1 MGYVNVDTIY
11 EEEGQE
17 KIEIK
22 NDYTSVEEMSVVEL
36 VMKKSRFLGM
46 AFHVESD
53 DDVHMIIGNLK
64 KSNKNAKHVA
74 YAYVLG
80 EKYDVAK
87 NNDDGEPAGS
97 AGSPIYEAIR
107 EIHVTNTLVAV
118 VRYFGGI
125 ELGKSRLSRAYNNAA
140 IGALNEAKK
149 YRMVFCNEVEV
160 KVSYQNYGSVNKLFA
175 DGSVHIIEQKND
187 ESMPVIKIAVPVKAS
202 EKLISSIRART
213 RGAGSIQKY
222 GTGFYKFAYKALDDE
237 E

>member
-17 KIEIK
+17 KVEIK

>member
-1 MGYVNVDTIY
+1 MGYVNVDTIF

-17 KIEIK
+17 KVEIK

-187 ESMPVIKIAVPVKAS
+187 ESMPIIKIAVPVKAS